1 MNRLTQYFFSKFLPV
16 FLLITSFNLSAQSNW
31 EAGVRFGDNFSIDA
45 TIPIGATPRLHPAVY
60 FDRFGVA
67 TYFDWMFALSDGPTG
82 LKFYPGVGPEFFFQ
96 DRFDFAVAGNF
107 GVEYAFEF
115 PMTIGFDWRPGFRLT
130 NGSKWKSDNWGIIVR
145 YRFNKGA
152 KLVPA
157 N

>member
-1 MNRLTQYFFSKFLPV
+1 MKNLTTLFVLRLIPFFI
-16 FLLITSFNLSAQSNW
+16 LIASTNLSAQSNW

-60 FDRFGVA
+60 FDRFGVG

-82 LKFYPGVGPEFFFQ
+82 LKFYPGVGPEFFFE

-107 GVEYAFEF
+107 GAEF
-115 PMTIGFDWRPGFRLT
+115 SFKFPLTVGFDWRPGFRLT
-130 NGSKWKSDNWGIIVR
+130 NGSKWKSDNWGITAR

>member
-1 MNRLTQYFFSKFLPV
+1 MNRLTQYFFSKFIPV